1 MRKVVLTFGTIAG
14 LIAGGMLFLSNP
26 LAADGT
32 FEGGELLGYSIM
44 IIALSLIFFG
54 VKMYRDKYAGGEVKF
69 GKAFLVGLYI
79 TLVACIFYA
88 LGWELYLSNT
98 DANVEGFMK
107 TYAESS
113 INRLKESGATVDA
126 INEEKEKAKVFM
138 TYYRKPVFRFGIT
151 ITEMLPVGILISLIS
166 AAILKN
172 KKVLPANN
180 Q

>member
-14 LIAGGMLFLSNP
+14 LIAGGMFFLSHP
-26 LAADGT
+26 LDTDGT
-32 FEGGELLGYSIM
+32 FKGGELLGYSIM

-79 TLVACIFYA
+79 SLIACVFYA
-88 LGWELYLSNT
+88 LGWELYLSTT
-98 DANVEGFMK
+98 DAGVEGFMR
-107 TYAESS
+107 TYAEGGIS
-113 INRLKESGATVDA
+113 RLKESGATAEA
-126 INEEKEKAKVFM
+126 INEARDKAM
-138 TYYRKPVFRFGIT
+138 ASMAYYRNPVFRFGIT